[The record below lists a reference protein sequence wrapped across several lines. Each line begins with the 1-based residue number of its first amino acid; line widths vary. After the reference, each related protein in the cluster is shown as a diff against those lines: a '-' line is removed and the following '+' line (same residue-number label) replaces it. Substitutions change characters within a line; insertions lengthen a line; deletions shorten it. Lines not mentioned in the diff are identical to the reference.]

1 MTSENCMQNS
11 FKVHK
16 ELSLFGRYITN
27 QSIEPLLK
35 NLEGVSEIDVIGKSV
50 NKLPIYSIKIG
61 SGSKKILMWSQMHG
75 NESTTT
81 KAIFDILNTLKSEE
95 FKSILK
101 NCSLYIIPILN
112 PDGALAYTRLNASE
126 EDLNR
131 DAQNLSQ
138 PESMVLQGA
147 FKEFKPD
154 FCLNLHGQRTIFSA
168 GLKSNPATVSFLAPA
183 QDKNCTITA
192 NRKRAMEL
200 IAVMNKELQQ
210 IIPNQIGI
218 YDDAF
223 NINCVGDTFQSYNI
237 PTVLFEAGHIDQDY
251 QREQVREYIYIA
263 LLTLLNYISENEV
276 SGDKHLPYLNIPE
289 NGKQFYDIIV
299 RNAVIIDN
307 RKEREIDIAIQFEE
321 TLIDNKVHFLPKIAQ
336 INALED
342 FYGHREIDAGG
353 EVLELEH
360 KNSLTV
366 GNEIVSMMIN
376 NKLFSLK
383 PVINRK

>member
-1 MTSENCMQNS
+1 MQNN
-11 FKVHK
+11 FKLYK
-16 ELSLFGRYITN
+16 ESNLLGRYITN

-35 NLEGVSEIDVIGKSV
+35 KFDDISEIDIIGESV

-95 FKSILK
+95 FKGILK
-101 NCSLYIIPILN
+101 SCSLYIIPILN
-112 PDGALAYTRLNASE
+112 PDGALTYTRLNANK

-138 PESMVLQGA
+138 PESIVLQEA
-147 FKEFKPD
+147 FKKINPD

-168 GLKSNPATVSFLAPA
+168 GLTDNPATVSFLAPA
-183 QDKNCTITA
+183 QDKDCTITP

-200 IAVMNKELQQ
+200 IAVMNKKLQQ

-223 NINCVGDTFQSYNI
+223 NVNCVGDTFQSYGI
-237 PTVLFEAGHIDQDY
+237 PTVLFEAGHINQDY
-251 QREQVREYIYIA
+251 QREQVREYMYIA
-263 LLTLLNYISENEV
+263 LLTLINYISENEV
-276 SGDKHLPYLNIPE
+276 SGEKHLPYLSIPE
-289 NGKQFYDIIV
+289 NGKQFYDVII
-299 RNAVIIDN
+299 RNAVIINDK
-307 RKEREIDIAIQFEE
+307 KETKIDIAIQFEE
-321 TLIDNKVHFLPKIAQ
+321 TLIDDEVHFLPKIAQ
-336 INALED
+336 VNELED
-342 FYGHREIDAGG
+342 FYGHKEIDADGK
-353 EVLELEH
+353 VLELEH

-366 GNEIVSMMIN
+366 GNEIVSVMIN